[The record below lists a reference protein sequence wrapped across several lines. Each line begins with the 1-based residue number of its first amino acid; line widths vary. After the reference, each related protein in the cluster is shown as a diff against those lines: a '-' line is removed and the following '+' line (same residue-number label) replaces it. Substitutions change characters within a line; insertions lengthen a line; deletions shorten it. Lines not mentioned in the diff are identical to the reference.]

1 MQRILVYEYT
11 LIKMTRNVKR
21 ENLTVKSIEQAFFWS
36 KLIIMHRFQTI
47 EKLTPT
53 ETNRGNS
60 IPLPLLLSI
69 LKVLGRIVSK
79 RKAAQSL

>member
-36 KLIIMHRFQTI
+36 KLIIMQRFQTI

-53 ETNRGNS
+53 ETDRGKS
-60 IPLPLLLSI
+60 IPSPLLLNI
-69 LKVLGRIVSK
+69 LKVLEKTVSK
-79 RKAAQSL
+79 RKTVQSL